1 MKAHSYIRTSM
12 RLAAILLALAVLY
25 SCDKDREHPVPY
37 VHVNFDFNIIHYN
50 LNSVGSSHQFS
61 QAESGGYRG
70 IMVYRVS
77 MDQFRAFDRACPC
90 DPHHCMVSILPDN
103 PVLAHDPCCES
114 TFLLIDGSVVEGEA
128 QFPLKEYQAHF
139 STTSNRLRITN

>member
-1 MKAHSYIRTSM
+1 MKKHGIGRISFWMTG
-12 RLAAILLALAVLY
+12 LLLVLAVLFA
-25 SCDKDREHPVPY
+25 CDKDREHPVPY

-90 DPHHCMVSILPDN
+90 NPHHCLVSILPDN
-103 PVLAHDPCCES
+103 PVLATDPCCES
-114 TFLLIDGSVVEGEA
+114 TFLLIDGSVVEGDA

-139 STTSNRLRITN
+139 DEGSNRLRITN